1 MYKNFEGEQNETQ
14 DECLKFGCY
23 EYKWNKII
31 NTVCVKLI
39 VFQ

>member
-1 MYKNFEGEQNETQ
+1 MYKNFEREQNETQ